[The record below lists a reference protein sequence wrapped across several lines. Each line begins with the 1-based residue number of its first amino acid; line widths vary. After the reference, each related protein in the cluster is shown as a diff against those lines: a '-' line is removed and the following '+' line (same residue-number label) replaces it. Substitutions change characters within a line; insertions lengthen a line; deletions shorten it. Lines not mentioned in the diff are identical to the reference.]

1 MDNRR
6 TFITLAVLS
15 SEAHTVER
23 IAVSRILS
31 VNGIKFIRYTAKIT
45 PGDFLVYRN
54 KNLRR
59 GIVMSTNVNQ
69 DVVDHKQQTTAV
81 KRPLTP
87 HHHGTPG
94 KKAKYSNSAEGLSVD
109 SYNVFCRK

>member
-6 TFITLAVLS
+6 TFITLS

-59 GIVMSTNVNQ
+59 GIVMSTN